1 MFALKEQAQSIYAER
16 LPEAAVDYLVSLP
29 YVDADRIGGLGICGS
44 GSYMPVAGM
53 KELRLKAILDF
64 MPRAF
69 DEGAPHVATPRPIPA
84 SFQVFVFPSSTG
96 YLSLSVKNC

>member
-1 MFALKEQAQSIYAER
+1 
-16 LPEAAVDYLVSLP
+16 
-29 YVDADRIGGLGICGS
+29 
-44 GSYMPVAGM
+44 M